1 MCRESAVQSATL
13 DAIEYEYGVP
23 VREYTT
29 REELEVLIYAFIQ
42 SVARL
47 EFDGEVSPVSDEREH
62 SDTERRVRNC
72 CDRCLQ
78 SGIVVADERFCP
90 SNAVASRSCI

>member
-1 MCRESAVQSATL
+1 MVCRESAVQSATL

-29 REELEVLIYAFIQ
+29 REELEALIYDFIQ

-47 EFDGEVSPVSDEREH
+47 EFSGEIPPVSDESEN
-62 SDTERRVRNC
+62 SEER
-72 CDRCLQ
+72 
-78 SGIVVADERFCP
+78 
-90 SNAVASRSCI
+90 